1 MAEIIDFPTVP
12 KRICANCLWGDE
24 PTGACTCPGG
34 YQFDWRNFY
43 CFSFRPKDGFTA
55 KGGVRKE

>member
-1 MAEIIDFPTVP
+1 MAEIIDFSTVP

-24 PTGACTCPGG
+24 PNGAYTRPGG

-43 CFSFRPKDGFTA
+43 CFNFLPKDGLTE
-55 KGGVRKE
+55 KGGGRKE